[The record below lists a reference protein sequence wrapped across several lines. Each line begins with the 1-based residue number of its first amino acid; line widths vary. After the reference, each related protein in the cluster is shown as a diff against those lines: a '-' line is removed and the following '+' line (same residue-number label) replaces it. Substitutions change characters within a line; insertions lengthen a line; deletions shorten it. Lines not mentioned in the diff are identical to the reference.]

1 MCRINQTITIM
12 RRNYF
17 NHSLVIDRDFNLN
30 DAQDTLSKF
39 RNTVEGGVLTTSYDN
54 RIVAKTDVSKIYFN
68 FDFANFSKTILAKIT
83 TYFTPEKYFLSAK
96 SGIQEIR
103 LVGDE
108 LYIDNEI
115 YKKMITIVNSTDKS
129 RALSMN
135 IGLVKMSKYNYIQSY
150 IILTSFT
157 NKHYVSSL
165 PDKIKDFSDNLIN
178 FNIDIDYHIKTIED
192 LKYKNVDIVKLTKS
206 MLYKTDGELI
216 KSMDLKLRA
225 LANKLQYM
233 KKYRNDWKILMNI
246 TSKNISSELIINS
259 KDIFDTYMV
268 LFKDKDSSIIAR
280 ESRRILNALEQA

>member
-1 MCRINQTITIM
+1 MK
-12 RRNYF
+12 RNYF
-17 NHSLVIDRDFNLN
+17 NHSLVIDREFDLN

-39 RNTVEGGVLTTSYDN
+39 RNTVDGGVLTTTYDN
-54 RIVAKTDVSKIYFN
+54 KVVAQTDVSKIYFN
-68 FDFANFSKTILAKIT
+68 FDFASFSKTILAKIT

-108 LYIDNEI
+108 LYINNEL

-135 IGLVKMSKYNYIQSY
+135 IGLVKMSKYGYVQSY
-150 IILTSFT
+150 IILTNFT

-165 PDKIKDFSDNLIN
+165 PDKIKNFSDNLIN

-192 LKYKNVDIVKLTKS
+192 LKNKNVDIVKLVKLL
-206 MLYKTDGELI
+206 LYKNDGELI
-216 KSMDLKLRA
+216 KSMDLKIRA

-233 KKYRNDWKILMNI
+233 KNYRNNWDIFMNL
-246 TSKNISSELIINS
+246 TSKNMTKELIVNS
-259 KDIFDTYMV
+259 KDIFDAYVV
-268 LFKDKDSSIIAR
+268 LFKDKDSAIIAR
-280 ESRRILNALEQA
+280 ESRRMLDALEQA